1 MSEGKADRGLLYD
14 YTTSTGQL
22 KDIIPN
28 ITLNLMFIKGMPLKR
43 ATNRISNMFS
53 SLVKRTSGANSEEIQ
68 QIIHLY
74 MYMHNALVEAI
85 NADLVRDFRQLNAS
99 RRANKRVPDSSRYM
113 LNDVL
118 KMPDSI
124 VSVIRSYLGRDGF
137 TKDLENAI
145 KMDVLILK
153 ATVHLIEAFMPRLG
167 NAPQRYLTKYN
178 NMLEVANSILS
189 IYGGLGYDVKPL
201 QDSQYSNVPLRF

>member
-137 TKDLENAI
+137 TKDLENA
-145 KMDVLILK
+145 LK
-153 ATVHLIEAFMPRLG
+153 WMF
-167 NAPQRYLTKYN
+167 
-178 NMLEVANSILS
+178 
-189 IYGGLGYDVKPL
+189 
-201 QDSQYSNVPLRF
+201 